1 MGYIVALDIGIASVG
16 WAVIDKESEQV
27 IEAGSNL
34 FDEANASE
42 NQIRRNMRQGRRL
55 KRRQRTRLNDFSK
68 LWERYNLSIPEYTST
83 DLVSIK
89 VRALN
94 EKISLDEIYL
104 ILYSYLKHRGIAYLE
119 DAEEDVKGNSAYAN
133 GLKLNALEL
142 ETKYPSEIQKEQIGR
157 ASCRERV

>member
-27 IEAGSNL
+27 VEAGSNL

-42 NQIRRNMRQGRRL
+42 NQIRRSMRQGRRL
-55 KRRQRTRLNDFSK
+55 KRRQRTRLNDFKK

-89 VRALN
+89 V
-94 EKISLDEIYL
+94 
-104 ILYSYLKHRGIAYLE
+104 
-119 DAEEDVKGNSAYAN
+119 
-133 GLKLNALEL
+133 
-142 ETKYPSEIQKEQIGR
+142 
-157 ASCRERV
+157 